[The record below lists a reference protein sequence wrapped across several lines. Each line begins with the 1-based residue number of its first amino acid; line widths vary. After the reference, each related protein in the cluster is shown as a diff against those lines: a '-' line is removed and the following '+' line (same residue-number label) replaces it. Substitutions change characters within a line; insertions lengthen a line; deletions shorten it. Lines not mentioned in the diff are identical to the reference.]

1 MPSRDGQKCS
11 CEKERSGLRSRWKL
25 RLDCGTQAPWDDSTE
40 ILSESLHGWLGLWGQ
55 SLRKLPG
62 PHRSLLSTAHGALR
76 QRWYERSQ
84 STQGMSKGSS
94 AVVLPEPHGFF
105 YCCDK
110 LPKGNLGRKGFV
122 QLIYTFSQTDHS
134 PSLKESKAGTL
145 RQELRDRGGISLT
158 GLLLLA
164 SSVYIPGST
173 AHGQNCPKVLDPSTS
188 VISQENDPQSCT
200 RACFKEAFCLV
211 EFPS

>member
-1 MPSRDGQKCS
+1 MAGAVRA
-11 CEKERSGLRSRWKL
+11 E
-25 RLDCGTQAPWDDSTE
+25 STKASWSAQIFAE
-40 ILSESLHGWLGLWGQ
+40 HSTWGSSPAVVQ
-55 SLRKLPG
+55 EEP
-62 PHRSLLSTAHGALR
+62 
-76 QRWYERSQ
+76 RSQ

-94 AVVLPEPHGFF
+94 AVVLPEPHGFL

-110 LPKGNLGRKGFV
+110 RPKGNLERKGFV
-122 QLIYTFSQTDHS
+122 QLIYTFSHTNHS
-134 PSLKESKAGTL
+134 PSLKESKVGTL
-145 RQELRDRGGISLT
+145 RQELRDHRGISLT

-173 AHGQNCPKVLDPSTS
+173 AHGQNCPKELDPSTS